1 MPTPTR
7 DRLVTAAFEL
17 FEEQGFDG
25 TTVEQ
30 IASRAGTGRTTFF
43 RHFDGKEGVVFPAHD
58 LILEQVHARLSTA
71 TPATRHVALREAAR
85 IVLEHYLSEGEMAR
99 ARYRLTRAVPALR
112 AREVASVHRYQRQFT
127 RHLLHWLS
135 DDADGPLRAELV
147 AAGIVTAHNHVLRT
161 WLQDPSHDPRAE
173 LDAALDI
180 ALTALTAGTDDVRT
194 TVIVTGSRDVEL
206 VVRRVRDAL
215 ATHAE
220 PTPDE

>member
-58 LILEQVHARLSTA
+58 RVLEQVDARLTTA
-71 TPATRHVALREAAR
+71 TAATRHIALREGAR

-99 ARYRLTRAVPALR
+99 SRYRLTRAVPALR
-112 AREVASVHRYQRQFT
+112 AREIASVHRYQRLFT

-135 DDADGPLRAELV
+135 ADDDGPLRAELV

-161 WLQDPSHDPRAE
+161 WLQDPAHDARAE

-180 ALTALTAGTDDVRT
+180 ALSALTRGADDVGA
-194 TVIVTGSRDVEL
+194 TVIVTGSADVEL

-215 ATHAE
+215 ATHLAAAPE
-220 PTPDE
+220 E